1 MDADPEEWL
10 EVKEQSLLK
19 QRVLASHQQFG
30 ATLRKICSVTRSTK
44 SPCSDVATS
53 LQAARLLSITIIYL
67 EI

>member
-1 MDADPEEWL
+1 MQDPEEWL
-10 EVKEQSLLK
+10 DVKEQSLLK
-19 QRVLASHQQFG
+19 QHVLASHQQFEG
-30 ATLRKICSVTRSTK
+30 TLRKICSVTLSTK